1 VSSARRI
8 TPGERARRALFV
20 DSLIAIGLAALAFNL
35 AAGLGV
41 IGFFGLPL
49 LLIGL
54 LWIGG
59 ERQLRRHR
67 RNGRRGPNR
76 RKERTEARD

>member
-1 VSSARRI
+1 MSSARRL
-8 TPGERARRALFV
+8 TPGERARRALIV
-20 DSLIAIGLAALAFNL
+20 DLLVAIGLAALAFNI

-49 LLIGL
+49 LLVGL

-67 RNGRRGPNR
+67 RIGRRGSNR
-76 RKERTEARD
+76 RKERNGSRG

>member
-1 VSSARRI
+1 MSSARRI
-8 TPGERARRALFV
+8 TPGEQARRALIV
-20 DSLIAIGLAALAFNL
+20 DLLVAIGLAALAFNI

-49 LLIGL
+49 LLVGL

-67 RNGRRGPNR
+67 RNGRRGSNP
-76 RKERTEARD
+76 RKERNGSPG

>member
-1 VSSARRI
+1 VSAARRV
-8 TPGERARRALFV
+8 TPGERARRALIV
-20 DSLIAIGLAALAFNL
+20 DLLVAIGLAALAFNL

-49 LLIGL
+49 LLVGL

-67 RNGRRGPNR
+67 RNGRRGSNR
-76 RKERTEARD
+76 RKERIGARG

>member
-1 VSSARRI
+1 MSAARRV
-8 TPGERARRALFV
+8 TPGERARRALIV
-20 DSLIAIGLAALAFNL
+20 DLLVAIGLAALAFNL

-49 LLIGL
+49 LLVGL

-67 RNGRRGPNR
+67 RNGRRGSNR
-76 RKERTEARD
+76 RKERIGARG